1 LVMTGFFAILG
12 VSIGLALF
20 RIFAPRD
27 LKAEEVVDN
36 GKRLPY
42 GVAGALMWAIGIAVA
57 VGGFFLFY
65 GANRLWASLDHSEL
79 TIHPPSVV
87 WCFAPGFAALLLPY
101 LSILWLLRRFDH
113 AGQAADIVAQGN
125 AKINVNGER
134 VMHGLGWFV
143 ILPILLFTIP
153 EIPAHLSVINN
164 QVRVTHYGHIRP
176 DVYRLAD
183 ARKAWWVEGYI
194 LRDGTFKSSPDL
206 LIDFADGRRF
216 RATAMSDG
224 GDPPPQRL
232 VNLLLSLASLDPTH
246 VHTEDGIPK

>member
-1 LVMTGFFAILG
+1 MTGFFAILG

-20 RIFAPRD
+20 RVLAPRN

-42 GVAGALMWAIGIAVA
+42 GVAGVLMWVIGIAVA
-57 VGGFFLFY
+57 VGGFFLFF
-65 GANRLWASLDHSEL
+65 GANRLWASLDKNSAL
-79 TIHPPSVV
+79 TIHPPSVI
-87 WCFAPGFAALLLPY
+87 WCFAPGFAALVIPW
-101 LSILWLLRRFDH
+101 LSILWLLRRFDY

-143 ILPILLFTIP
+143 ILPILLFTVP

-164 QVRVTHYGHIRP
+164 QVRVTHYGHIKP
-176 DVYRLAD
+176 DVYPLAD
-183 ARKAWWVEGYI
+183 ARKAWWVDGYI

-216 RATAMSDG
+216 RATGMSDG
-224 GDPPPQRL
+224 GDPPPQQL
-232 VNLLLSLASLDPTH
+232 VNLLLSLTPGLDPIR
-246 VHTEDGIPK
+246 VRTESAIPK